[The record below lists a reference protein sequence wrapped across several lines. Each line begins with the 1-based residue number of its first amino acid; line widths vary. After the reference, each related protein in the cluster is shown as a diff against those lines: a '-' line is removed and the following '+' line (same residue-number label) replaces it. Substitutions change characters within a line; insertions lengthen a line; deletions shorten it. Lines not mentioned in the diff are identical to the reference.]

1 MSDQKAAF
9 KSLRDKPKLSGEKMV
24 ATPIST
30 EDFWT
35 QTGQNGEDVVS
46 TTHKED
52 EITVFLN

>member
-1 MSDQKAAF
+1 MSDQKATF
-9 KSLRDKPKLSGEKMV
+9 QNLRDKPKLSGEKMV
-24 ATPIST
+24 ATSILT

-52 EITVFLN
+52 EITIF

>member
-1 MSDQKAAF
+1 MSDQKATF
-9 KSLRDKPKLSGEKMV
+9 KNLRDTPKLSGEKMV
-24 ATPIST
+24 ATRIST

-52 EITVFLN
+52 DKIPQQ